1 MRRVGVGVHH
11 GLKVRRLRRD
21 GRNRSLEERLSINVV
36 QANSAEGHGIIDG
49 ARKVVW
55 VDGWAELHTV
65 S

>member
-1 MRRVGVGVHH
+1 M
-11 GLKVRRLRRD
+11 RRLRRD
-21 GRNRSLEERLSINVV
+21 GRNGSLEERLSINVV